1 VIVGPVRAGDP
12 TPGGGLR
19 SDAPDPYGFNSL
31 KLDWLRAKAGAKW
44 HRPEGDVLPAWI
56 ADMDFPVPPPVRAA
70 LDAVLDRGDLG
81 YPDWFDR
88 VPPLAGVF
96 AGRMEQRYGWA
107 PDPGLVEPFD
117 DLIQI
122 VQLVLHLTTAPGD
135 GVALHVPNYP
145 PFLAALDEM
154 RRPPVPV
161 PVRRG
166 AEGWGFDIGALA
178 EAASARR
185 CRTLLLVNP
194 HNPTGRAFTRDE
206 LAGIA
211 EVVVEHDLLVIVDE
225 VHADLV
231 HAPNRHIPFASLGPE
246 VAERTVT
253 ITSATKAFNLAGVR
267 CAVGH
272 FGPAALREAL
282 AANPRSLFG
291 VVSVLGVEATLA
303 AWTECDDWLDSV
315 RAHLVAN
322 LELLAGLVAERLPG
336 VRFDPPDATYLAWL
350 DCRELGLPVDPAEF
364 FRTRARVE
372 LSPGPGFGPGGA
384 GFARLNF
391 ATSADVLTEIVD
403 RMARALATR

>member
-1 VIVGPVRAGDP
+1 V
-12 TPGGGLR
+12 R

-31 KLDWLRAKAGAKW
+31 KLDWLRAKTGAKW
-44 HRPEGDVLPAWI
+44 QRPGADVLPAWI

-70 LDAVLDRGDLG
+70 MDAVLDRGDLG
-81 YPDWFDR
+81 YPHWYDGAS
-88 VPPLAGVF
+88 PLAEAF
-96 AGRMEQRYGWA
+96 AGRMAQRYGWM
-107 PDPGLVEPFD
+107 PDPGLVRPFD

-122 VQLVLHLTTAPGD
+122 VQVVLHLSTEPGD

-145 PFLAALDEM
+145 PFLAALDAM
-154 RRPPVPV
+154 RRPPVPI

-166 AEGWGFDIGALA
+166 PGGWGFEPAQLA
-178 EAASARR
+178 AAASAGR

-194 HNPTGRAFTRDE
+194 HNPSGRAFTRAE

-272 FGPAALREAL
+272 FGPPALRAAL
-282 AANPRSLFG
+282 AAQPKDLFG

-303 AWTECDDWLDSV
+303 AWTDGDDWLAAV
-315 RAHLVAN
+315 RAHLLAN
-322 LELLAGLVAERLPG
+322 RDLLARLVAERLPG
-336 VRFDPPDATYLAWL
+336 VRFDPPEATYLAWL
-350 DCRELGLPVDPAEF
+350 DCRELGLTVDPAEF
-364 FRTRARVE
+364 FRTRAGVQ
-372 LSPGPGFGPGGA
+372 LSPGPGFGPGGE
-384 GFARLNF
+384 GHARLNF
-391 ATSADVLTEIVD
+391 ATSADVLTDIVN
-403 RMARALATR
+403 RMSRALSSV